1 MTSSIKWEPIEDLKA
16 IRAMIGRTFSRPLVA
31 VPMRELIGAR
41 ASVDLYETAEGYVAE
56 IDVPALAAGDLDIS
70 VSRSRLTVAGERRT
84 PKEGASYLHRE
95 RPVAKLKRT
104 LRVPGDADVDQIT
117 AKLNHGVLTVT
128 MPRREAAGGVAIE
141 IGPESAPP
149 AKE

>member
-16 IRAMIGRTFSRPLVA
+16 IRAMIGRTFSRPRVA

-56 IDVPALAAGDLDIS
+56 IDVPGMEVGDLDIS
-70 VSRSRLTVAGERRT
+70 VSRSRLTVTGERRS
-84 PKEGASYLHRE
+84 PEESASYLHRE
-95 RPVAKLKRT
+95 RSVAKLKRT

-117 AKLNHGVLTVT
+117 AKLNSGVLTVT
-128 MPRREAAGGVAIE
+128 MPRCEAAEGVAID
-141 IGPESAPP
+141 PESAPL

>member
-16 IRAMIGRTFSRPLVA
+16 LREMVGRTFSRPLVA
-31 VPMRELIGAR
+31 VPMRELIGTR

-56 IDVPALAAGDLDIS
+56 IDVPGMEAGDLDIS
-70 VSRSRLTVAGERRT
+70 VSRSRLTVTGERRAL
-84 PKEGASYLHRE
+84 KEGAAYLHRE

-117 AKLNHGVLTVT
+117 AKLNNGVLTVT
-128 MPRREAAGGVAIE
+128 MPKCGVNEGAAIAID
-141 IGPESAPP
+141 PEPAPSA
-149 AKE
+149 EE